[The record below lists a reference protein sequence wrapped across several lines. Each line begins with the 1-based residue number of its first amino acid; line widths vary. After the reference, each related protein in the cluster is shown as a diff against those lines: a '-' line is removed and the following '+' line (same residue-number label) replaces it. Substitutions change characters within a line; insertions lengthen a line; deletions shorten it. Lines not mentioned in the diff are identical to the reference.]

1 MPASRLCKEFRIQNC
16 HDCDDLTCGDNTNKP
31 GKAVKPVLPVSIDGI
46 GDIRNDITPPARVQL
61 PETIYRR
68 ALRHYGDRHQL
79 NKMAEEASELSAAI
93 SRYKNRDAS
102 NDETLLIALVEELA
116 DVEIMC
122 QQMRLVFGDQ
132 PVDAA
137 KRQKLERLERRLEE

>member
-1 MPASRLCKEFRIQNC
+1 MRYMGAS
-16 HDCDDLTCGDNTNKP
+16 D
-31 GKAVKPVLPVSIDGI
+31 I
-46 GDIRNDITPPARVQL
+46 G
-61 PETIYRR
+61 
-68 ALRHYGDRHQL
+68 LR
-79 NKMAEEASELSAAI
+79 SSP
-93 SRYKNRDAS
+93 
-102 NDETLLIALVEELA
+102 LLALVEELA